1 VDYETKQVH
10 VNLPEFMVDQSDL
23 VAALNVKDRTDIIIE
38 ALDEYLEKARNNEK
52 FMERA
57 VELYLEDEI
66 DFDLLKEF
74 VGRVE
79 AESVRAS
86 KDIYDR
92 GDKIAGDIAREAP
105 DTVSEE

>member
-1 VDYETKQVH
+1 MDYETKQVH

-38 ALDEYLEKARNNEK
+38 ALDEYLEKARDNEEFK
-52 FMERA
+52 ERA
-57 VELYLEDEI
+57 VELYLDGEI
-66 DFDLLKEF
+66 DFDLLKAF
-74 VGRVE
+74 IGRVE

-92 GDKIAGDIAREAP
+92 GDELAEDIARNAP
-105 DTVSEE
+105 EKPNDE